1 MSTHNPNAASG
12 RVTAPQLAAR
22 KRRGERLAMLT
33 AYDTPTARILDDCGI
48 DVILVGDSL
57 GMVVLGRDTTLPVTM
72 DEMIHHT
79 RAVTR
84 GTSRALVTGDMPFL
98 SYHESPAQAV
108 RNAGRFVQQAGAS
121 AVKMEGGRK
130 RLDTIRAV
138 LYAEIPV
145 MGHLGLTPQSFHCVG
160 GFRIQ
165 GKTGE
170 QAHEI
175 MEDARALAETG
186 IFALVLEGVPAEL
199 ARAVTREV
207 PCPTF
212 GIGAGPHC
220 DGQVLVLH
228 DMLGLTE
235 SSPQFV
241 RRYADLGSQIASAVQ
256 RFQEDVRDGEF
267 PSEAETYPSPEG
279 LAEEL
284 RQRYGC

>member
-1 MSTHNPNAASG
+1 MSTHHPAPASR
-12 RVTAPQLAAR
+12 RVTAPELAAR

-33 AYDTPTARILDDCGI
+33 AYDTPTARILDASGI

-84 GTSRALVTGDMPFL
+84 GASRALVTGDMPFL

-108 RNAGRFVQQAGAS
+108 RNAGRFVQEAGAAS
-121 AVKMEGGRK
+121 VKMEGGRK
-130 RLDTIRAV
+130 RLDAIRAV
-138 LYAEIPV
+138 LDAEIPV
-145 MGHLGLTPQSFHCVG
+145 MGHLGLTPQSFHRMG
-160 GFRIQ
+160 GFRMQ
-165 GKTGE
+165 GRTG
-170 QAHEI
+170 QRAHEI
-175 MEDARALAETG
+175 MEDARALADAG
-186 IFALVLEGVPAEL
+186 IFALVLEGIPAEL

-228 DMLGLTE
+228 DLLGLTE
-235 SSPQFV
+235 SPPRFV
-241 RRYADLGSQIASAVQ
+241 RRYADLGAQIATAVQ
-256 RFQEDVRDGEF
+256 QFQQDVRDGEF
-267 PSEAETYPSPEG
+267 PSEQETYSSPEG
-279 LAEEL
+279 LAQEIRE
-284 RQRYGC
+284 RYGC

>member
-1 MSTHNPNAASG
+1 MSTHHPAPASR

-22 KRRGERLAMLT
+22 KRRGERFAMLT
-33 AYDTPTARILDDCGI
+33 AYDTPTARILDDNGI

-79 RAVTR
+79 GAVTR
-84 GTSRALVTGDMPFL
+84 GASRALVTGDMPFL

-108 RNAGRFVQQAGAS
+108 RNAGRFVQEAGA
-121 AVKMEGGRK
+121 ATVKMEGGRK
-130 RLDTIRAV
+130 RLDVIRAV
-138 LYAEIPV
+138 LNAEIPV
-145 MGHLGLTPQSFHCVG
+145 MGHLGLTPQSFHSMG

-165 GKTGE
+165 GLTGE
-170 QAHEI
+170 RAHEI
-175 MEDARALAETG
+175 MEDARALADAG
-186 IFALVLEGVPAEL
+186 IFALVLEGIPAEL

-228 DMLGLTE
+228 DMLGLTD
-235 SSPQFV
+235 SPPRFV
-241 RRYADLGSQIASAVQ
+241 RRYADVGTQIATAVQ
-256 RFQEDVRDGEF
+256 RFQQDVRDGEF
-267 PSEAETYPSPEG
+267 PSEEETYPSPEG
-279 LAEEL
+279 LAHEIRE
-284 RQRYGC
+284 RYGC

>member
-1 MSTHNPNAASG
+1 MSTYPSPG
-12 RVTAPQLAAR
+12 TRRVTAPQLSVR
-22 KRRGERLAMLT
+22 KRRGERFAMLT
-33 AYDTPTARILDDCGI
+33 AYDTPSAQILDANGI

-79 RAVTR
+79 AAVSR
-84 GTSRALVTGDMPFL
+84 GVSRSLVTGDMPFL

-108 RNAGRFVQQAGAS
+108 RNAGRFVQEGGA
-121 AVKMEGGRK
+121 ATVKMEGGRK
-130 RLDTIRAV
+130 RLQAIRAV
-138 LYAEIPV
+138 LDAEIPV
-145 MGHLGLTPQSFHCVG
+145 MGHLGLTPQSFHRMG
-160 GFRIQ
+160 GFRVQ

-175 MEDARALAETG
+175 IEDARALADTG
-186 IFALVLEGVPAEL
+186 IFALVLEGIPAEL

-228 DMLGLTE
+228 DILGM
-235 SSPQFV
+235 SGSVPRFA
-241 RRYADLGSQIASAVQ
+241 RRYVDIHAQISDAVA
-256 RFQEDVRDGEF
+256 RFGEDVRSGEF
-267 PSEAETYPSPEG
+267 PAEAETYPSPEG
-279 LAEEL
+279 FAEEI
-284 RQRYGC
+284 RERYGC

>member
-1 MSTHNPNAASG
+1 MSTHHPAPASR

-22 KRRGERLAMLT
+22 KRRGERFAMLT
-33 AYDTPTARILDDCGI
+33 AYDTPTARILDDSGI

-108 RNAGRFVQQAGAS
+108 RNAGRFVQEACA
-121 AVKMEGGRK
+121 ATVKMEGGRV
-130 RLDTIRAV
+130 RLGAIQAV
-138 LYAEIPV
+138 LDAEIPV
-145 MGHLGLTPQSFHCVG
+145 MGHLGLTPQSFHRMG
-160 GFRIQ
+160 GFRMQ
-165 GKTGE
+165 GQTGE
-170 QAHEI
+170 RAHEI
-175 MEDARALAETG
+175 MEDARALADAG
-186 IFALVLEGVPAEL
+186 IFALVLEGIPAEL

-228 DMLGLTE
+228 DLLGLTD
-235 SSPQFV
+235 SPPRFV
-241 RRYADLGSQIASAVQ
+241 RRYADLGTQIATAVQ
-256 RFQEDVRDGEF
+256 RFQQDVRDGEF
-267 PSEAETYPSPEG
+267 PSEGETYPSPEG
-279 LAEEL
+279 LAHEIRE
-284 RQRYGC
+284 RYGC

>member
-1 MSTHNPNAASG
+1 
-12 RVTAPQLAAR
+12 
-22 KRRGERLAMLT
+22 MLT
-33 AYDTPTARILDDCGI
+33 AYDTPTARILDANGI

-108 RNAGRFVQQAGAS
+108 RNAGRFVQEAGA
-121 AVKMEGGRK
+121 ATVKMEGGRK
-130 RLDTIRAV
+130 RLDVVRAV
-138 LYAEIPV
+138 LNAEIPV
-145 MGHLGLTPQSFHCVG
+145 MGHLGLTPQSFHSMG

-165 GKTGE
+165 GLTGE
-170 QAHEI
+170 GAHEI
-175 MEDARALAETG
+175 MEDARALADAG
-186 IFALVLEGVPAEL
+186 IFALVLEGIPAEL

-228 DMLGLTE
+228 DLLGLTD
-235 SSPQFV
+235 SPPRFV
-241 RRYADLGSQIASAVQ
+241 RRYADVGAQIATAVQ
-256 RFQEDVRDGEF
+256 RFQQDVRDGEF
-267 PSEAETYPSPEG
+267 PSEGETYPSPEG
-279 LAEEL
+279 LAHEIRE
-284 RQRYGC
+284 RYGC

>member
-1 MSTHNPNAASG
+1 MSTHNRSPASP
-12 RVTAPQLAAR
+12 RVTAPELAAR
-22 KRRGERLAMLT
+22 KRRGERLVMLT
-33 AYDTPTARILDDCGI
+33 AYDTPTARILDSSGI

-57 GMVVLGRDTTLPVTM
+57 GMVVLGRETTLPVTM

-79 RAVTR
+79 RAVSR

-108 RNAGRFVQQAGAS
+108 RNAGRFVQEAGAAS
-121 AVKMEGGRK
+121 VKMEGGGK
-130 RLDTIRAV
+130 RLEAIQAV
-138 LYAEIPV
+138 LDAEIPV
-145 MGHLGLTPQSFHCVG
+145 MGHLGLTPQSFHRMG
-160 GFRIQ
+160 GFRMQ

-170 QAHEI
+170 RAHQI
-175 MEDARALAETG
+175 MEDARALADTG
-186 IFALVLEGVPAEL
+186 IFALVLEGIPAEL

-228 DMLGLTE
+228 DLLGLTE
-235 SSPQFV
+235 SPPRFV
-241 RRYADLGSQIASAVQ
+241 RRYADLGTEIAHAVQ
-256 RFQEDVRDGEF
+256 RFQKDVRDGGF
-267 PSEAETYPSPEG
+267 PSEEETYPSPEG
-279 LAEEL
+279 LAAEI